1 MQRRPS
7 PKMTGA
13 IRALPCRKMLSATG
27 FSPDEVSTSVSEER
41 FELPEAESSAPPVL
55 DEFSQPWPASPL
67 FPHGQG
73 DPVPSPKQ
81 EATIGGCPRSRT
93 KTSSAPFVSLAT
105 RFEAELWN
113 ATKRPSAEIE
123 GFRLKPLPSA
133 PPVAKL
139 TRSVVPLWRSRR
151 KTPSATFVSP
161 ATRFGAALQNATRRP
176 AAEIEVF

>member
-81 EATIGGCPRSRT
+81 EATIGGCPRSRR
-93 KTSSAPFVSLAT
+93 KTSSAPFVSPAT

-123 GFRLKPLPSA
+123 GLRLEAVPSV
-133 PPVAKL
+133 PPAARM
-139 TRSVVPLWRSRR
+139 TSADVPLWRARM
-151 KTPSATFVSP
+151 KKKWATFVSP
-161 ATRFGAALQNATRRP
+161 ATRF
-176 AAEIEVF
+176 V